1 MSQNKIGTAEAL
13 STTIYDKEQPLITV
27 AMPVYNAGKHLR
39 FAVLSIVS
47 QSYLNWELLIIDD
60 GSTDNSFNDIAN
72 IIDERIK
79 IFRDGIN
86 RGLAARLNE
95 AVDMARGS
103 YFARMDGDDI
113 SYPERFARQIAAL
126 KNDPELDLV
135 ATRAIKI
142 NENNQATGLMPF
154 EISHEEICARPWLGF
169 YFPHPTWMGKIEWFC
184 NNRYKIPGYF
194 CCEDYE
200 LLLRSYS
207 YSRLAT
213 LDDILFAYRFRDNE
227 NWQKLARTRYTVFCV
242 QLQHFIKLKQWKF
255 LLSVMLVF
263 IGKLSNDFL
272 KKMPKNSFRLGKVF
286 ISDAEQLKWNKVFDS
301 LKNRP
306 TLP

>member
-169 YFPHPTWMGKIEWFC
+169 YFPHPTWMGKIGWFC
-184 NNRYKIPGYF
+184 NNRYKIPGPF

-207 YSRLAT
+207 YSRLVT

-263 IGKLSNDFL
+263 IGKLSNSFL
-272 KKMPKNSFRLGKVF
+272 KKIPRNPFRLGKVF

-306 TLP
+306 ALP